1 MNIFKGDLVMCN
13 IFGYERISTKEER
26 GKQKFTRQ
34 DAALERYAKENNA
47 NLLMVFKDDASG
59 KDFNRAEWM
68 KLESLLQPGDTII
81 FKDIYRFTR
90 EYENG
95 YKKYMELLEKG
106 IELIFIDNPT
116 ISTPYIKN
124 MMDVAAKQTNRIA
137 RKSLNDTIELLILVE
152 LDRAEQER
160 EITVK
165 RIKDGIAA
173 SDKKSGRKEGK
184 LDKMTPELEADIKAY
199 LADRSIKQVDLV
211 KKYGIARNTLAKYIS
226 IVKNA

>member
-1 MNIFKGDLVMCN
+1 MYK
-13 IFGYERISTKEER
+13 
-26 GKQKFTRQ
+26 RQ
-34 DAALERYAKENNA
+34 
-47 NLLMVFKDDASG
+47 
-59 KDFNRAEWM
+59 
-68 KLESLLQPGDTII
+68 
-81 FKDIYRFTR
+81 
-90 EYENG
+90 
-95 YKKYMELLEKG
+95 
-106 IELIFIDNPT
+106 
-116 ISTPYIKN
+116 
-124 MMDVAAKQTNRIA
+124 KQTNRIA